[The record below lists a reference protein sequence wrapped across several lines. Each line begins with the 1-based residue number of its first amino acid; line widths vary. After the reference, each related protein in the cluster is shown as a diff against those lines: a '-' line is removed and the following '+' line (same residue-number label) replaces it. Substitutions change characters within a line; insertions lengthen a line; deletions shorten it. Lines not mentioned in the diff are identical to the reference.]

1 MAKPLK
7 PLSTPKLVE
16 APLYAETAAERLR
29 MLLVVVGMSVL
40 TGWEIRTKNN
50 LRSIEASAVFDQWMA
65 SGADYPAEAA
75 HFEARARL
83 ALAKKGVS
91 ERELAQFAKEG
102 SAHADFLRHA
112 LYLFLNGCSSFREWG
127 ASRQAMMD
135 EVAAERE
142 ERGAHRND
150 RVFEMLAE
158 AQSTPEGKTTP
169 MDVFFAYRAHGDRN
183 QGKPSKDERATFNAL
198 PRQEQKRQMAE
209 SLAKRERINDGLG
222 LIMGLT
228 HNEERLKAA
237 RALFDAVKDER
248 FMQNPQNWALGI
260 TPRQTKSAL
269 EWIVALHETARGVD
283 NYVGEGTSVSG
294 LAKPIESTV
303 EALHLRRRAMRLDAE
318 TEKWARDEV
327 AANDRMDSL
336 TASTPWTLCMRAPGQ
351 SRAYL
356 AHLRARF
363 GVPFQALPE
372 NPTVEEAFPDWSLP
386 PAPGNEA
393 GLGRKSLGEFGFEKT
408 KGEQPSLALTREA
421 VEAQAREL
429 GPLGGLAVEAA
440 RIYGLS
446 AASGTGLVGAA
457 RAALMSEAGWSAGVW
472 RLAANSEEFAQSCA
486 STLKKQA
493 AEVQKQRRKL
503 IKKGIFE
510 GDGAL
515 GALVEADSRL
525 NGSKSLT
532 SVEEQA
538 KAFKNWL
545 QKKRVALLGSAESRA
560 LMAIGQAAMVRND
573 NDPSFAILARNLS
586 PVSGEGFLRQET
598 GDLKSAWLV
607 ETLAACAPKITGDG
621 DAAALLGQA
630 LQEQGAM
637 SISAP
642 VWAAALAEGLG
653 RRLKEAAEAAP
664 RANAAEIER
673 AAFRAFAVDAGALR
687 DCVLASPGFMQA
699 LPKKFN
705 WGFLMRQ
712 QERWHEERRNEKFEK
727 SGAASLAWAPVAAS
741 FVSGDLSATPLADA
755 RALYEEGQKMHHCV
769 FSYAERCHEGRER
782 IVSIQRA
789 GQRVS
794 TLELFPLNAARQQ
807 MNLAADGSNAHKVHS
822 WKIGQNNGPCNAQ
835 VKDTEVLA
843 FCDAYATRLMEVANE
858 LREAARAEEA
868 TAASLLG
875 GKSPRP
881 KKKKNDA
888 EDAPAQPRGRA
899 SRM

>member
-1 MAKPLK
+1 
-7 PLSTPKLVE
+7 
-16 APLYAETAAERLR
+16 
-29 MLLVVVGMSVL
+29 
-40 TGWEIRTKNN
+40 
-50 LRSIEASAVFDQWMA
+50 
-65 SGADYPAEAA
+65 
-75 HFEARARL
+75 
-83 ALAKKGVS
+83 
-91 ERELAQFAKEG
+91 
-102 SAHADFLRHA
+102 
-112 LYLFLNGCSSFREWG
+112 
-127 ASRQAMMD
+127 
-135 EVAAERE
+135 
-142 ERGAHRND
+142 
-150 RVFEMLAE
+150 
-158 AQSTPEGKTTP
+158 
-169 MDVFFAYRAHGDRN
+169 
-183 QGKPSKDERATFNAL
+183 
-198 PRQEQKRQMAE
+198 
-209 SLAKRERINDGLG
+209 
-222 LIMGLT
+222 
-228 HNEERLKAA
+228 
-237 RALFDAVKDER
+237 
-248 FMQNPQNWALGI
+248 
-260 TPRQTKSAL
+260 
-269 EWIVALHETARGVD
+269 
-283 NYVGEGTSVSG
+283 
-294 LAKPIESTV
+294 
-303 EALHLRRRAMRLDAE
+303 
-318 TEKWARDEV
+318 
-327 AANDRMDSL
+327 MDSL

-408 KGEQPSLALTREA
+408 KGEQAEPALAREA